1 MRSAWFAVALAVSG
15 VPAVAEAFTVQV
27 PEGWVDLS
35 RGAPAANF
43 EGLRPT
49 IAAQVQSRQY
59 VALAY
64 DFAHEDDGFTEN
76 LNATV
81 QSDAERVT
89 ERTIAALARELPAIA
104 ARNSPSVALR
114 VLESSVV
121 LVGGVHRARL
131 LTEVTVNGNI
141 VRQAVFLI
149 PGAGQSLVLTY
160 SSSPQEFARYLPTFD
175 ASAAAT
181 VGAVEPRSPAGPWE
195 GILQKTLIGGV
206 IGALGGMLQSR
217 FRRAKS

>member
-76 LNATV
+76 LNATI
-81 QSDAERVT
+81 QSGAERVT
-89 ERTIAALARELPAIA
+89 GRSIAALTRELPAIA
-104 ARNSPSVALR
+104 ARNTPSVALR

-131 LTEVTVNGNI
+131 LTEVTVNGSS

-149 PGAGQSLVLTY
+149 PGAGQTLVLTY

-175 ASAAAT
+175 TSAAAT
-181 VGAVEPRSPAGPWE
+181 VGAVEPPEPEGPWK

-206 IGALGGMLQSR
+206 IGALGGLLQTL